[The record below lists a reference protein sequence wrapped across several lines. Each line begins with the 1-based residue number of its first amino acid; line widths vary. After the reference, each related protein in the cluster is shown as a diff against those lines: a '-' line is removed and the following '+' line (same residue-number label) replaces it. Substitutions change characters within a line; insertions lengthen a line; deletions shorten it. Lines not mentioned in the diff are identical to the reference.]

1 MQDKQPVSGSKTLQ
15 NTFYIL
21 AIVALFTVICWFGK
35 TVITTIAVS
44 FMISLALEPAVLLL
58 ERIRLPRWF
67 AVLTVISIT
76 LVVVLT
82 LSTILFQ
89 RSQGFVN
96 SLPKYKH
103 KIEKISEDIQGRITR
118 FQKAT
123 ENILPQT
130 TPETAKQV
138 REVKIQDDSNMSH
151 AISAVLEFLS
161 HAILIPF
168 IVFFILI
175 ARDDVR
181 NNIANLFGN
190 ENRNSA
196 MEAIDQ
202 IQAQMIGFL
211 SGNMVSVLILWVATS
226 LGFML
231 VGVDYA
237 LVNAGIFAI
246 CNIIPIIGI
255 VIGLLPPVVLIF
267 LETESFF
274 RVAWV
279 AGFGMLMHLIYANVL
294 SPKLVGARVKLNPVA
309 ILFAMVYWAWLW
321 GITGLIL
328 AIPLVAA
335 IKTVCD
341 HVEPWKPI
349 GKLME

>member
-15 NTFYIL
+15 NTYYLL
-21 AIVALFTVICWFGK
+21 AIIALFTVICWFGK

-44 FMISLALEPAVLLL
+44 FMIALALEPAVLLL

-67 AVLTVISIT
+67 SVLAVISIT
-76 LVVVLT
+76 LVIVLT
-82 LSTILFQ
+82 LSTIIFQ
-89 RSQGFVN
+89 RSQGFIS
-96 SLPKYKH
+96 SLPKYRH
-103 KIEKISEDIQGRITR
+103 KIEKISEDIQNRIHR
-118 FQKAT
+118 LQKAT
-123 ENILPQT
+123 ENIIPQP
-130 TPETAKQV
+130 TPEEKKQI
-138 REVKIQDDSNMSH
+138 REVKIQDDSNLTH
-151 AISAVLEFLS
+151 AITAVMEFLS
-161 HAILIPF
+161 HAILVPF

-175 ARDDVR
+175 ARDDMR

-211 SGNMVSVLILWVATS
+211 SGNMVSVIILWIATS

-237 LVNAGIFAI
+237 ILSAGIFAF
-246 CNIIPIIGI
+246 CNIVPVIGV

-274 RVAWV
+274 RIAWI

-294 SPKLVGARVKLNPVA
+294 TPKLVGSKVKLNPVA
-309 ILFAMVYWAWLW
+309 ILVAMVYWSWLW
-321 GITGLIL
+321 GITGLVL

-341 HVEPWKPI
+341 HVEPWKPV
-349 GKLME
+349 GKLLE